1 MMWPATVLVVDDNVE
16 VAASIASTLASS
28 GYRALTSDSGEEALE
43 MMIRANCAV
52 DLVITDTYMPG
63 GMSGLELI
71 ARIRAMR
78 PEQPILRISGLS
90 KGSLEHTEPEVP
102 YLAKPFDT
110 STLLDH
116 VAQLLRRL
124 PGFQA

>member
-1 MMWPATVLVVDDNVE
+1 M
-16 VAASIASTLASS
+16 
-28 GYRALTSDSGEEALE
+28 
-43 MMIRANCAV
+43 

-71 ARIRAMR
+71 ARIRAVR
-78 PEQPILRISGLS
+78 PGQPILRMSGLS

-102 YLAKPFDT
+102 YLAKPFDS
-110 STLLDH
+110 STLLDR

-124 PGFQA
+124 PGLQT